1 MELNG
6 RSKMITALFALLLT
20 LILFTNAN
28 TPDQKKQ
35 QKSAYNYEET
45 VKQVPIVFEYN
56 EKKYYIQGYEPNVD
70 VKLSSANRVQL
81 LAESNADTRTF
92 KVVADLNELS
102 PGTHEVKLKVENLKS
117 GVKAK
122 LSVNKSTV
130 TIEKKI
136 TKKFAVKPI
145 LADEHQLDGVT
156 LRSISSTP
164 KSVIV
169 TTGAQTMKEIA
180 IVQALFTSSNPITQN
195 ITKTV
200 KLEALNAKGEKL
212 DVTFDQEEVEVHLAV
227 NRVNKQVKLTPK
239 QFGNL
244 PSGVSGYQFH
254 LNPETIMLSSNGG
267 DLDKIDEII
276 IPVDISGI
284 AQTTTKVYNIPV
296 DSAFYSPQNN
306 VTIRIEPIYTQVN
319 RNQNLT
325 EQNTQING
333 AENATQDLPEES
345 ESSTQKDSDKQETT
359 QTTDDTKNENEKKN
373 NDYFLKF

>member
-1 MELNG
+1 MELNTK
-6 RSKMITALFALLLT
+6 SKMVTALFALLLT

-28 TPDQKKQ
+28 NPEQNKQ
-35 QKSAYNYEET
+35 QKPAYNYEET

-92 KVVADLNELS
+92 KVVADLNKLS

-122 LSVNKSTV
+122 LSTNKSTV

-136 TKKFAVKPI
+136 SKKFAVKPI
-145 LADEHQLDGVT
+145 LADERQLDGVT
-156 LRSISSTP
+156 LNSISSTP
-164 KSVIV
+164 KSVLV

-212 DVTFDQEEVEVHLAV
+212 DVTFDKEEVEVHLAV

-267 DLDKIDEII
+267 DLDKIDEIT

-296 DSAFYSPQNN
+296 DSAFYSPQSN

-319 RNQNLT
+319 RDQNLT
-325 EQNTQING
+325 EQNTQTNG
-333 AENATQDLPEES
+333 AEDVTQDLPKES

-359 QTTDDTKNENEKKN
+359 QTTNETKNENEKKN
-373 NDYFLKF
+373 ND

>member
-6 RSKMITALFALLLT
+6 KSKMITALFALLLT

-28 TPDQKKQ
+28 TTDQQKQ

-122 LSVNKSTV
+122 LSTNKSTV

-136 TKKFAVKPI
+136 TKEFAVKPI

-212 DVTFDQEEVEVHLAV
+212 DVTFDKEEVEVHLAV

-267 DLDKIDEII
+267 DLDKIDEIT

-296 DSAFYSPQNN
+296 DSAFYSPQSN

-325 EQNTQING
+325 EQNTQTNG
-333 AENATQDLPEES
+333 AENATQNLPEKS

-373 NDYFLKF
+373 ND

>member
-6 RSKMITALFALLLT
+6 KSKMITALFALLLT

-28 TPDQKKQ
+28 TTDQKNQ
-35 QKSAYNYEET
+35 QKPAYNYEET

-122 LSVNKSTV
+122 LSTNKSTV

-136 TKKFAVKPI
+136 TKEFAVKPI

-156 LRSISSTP
+156 LISISSTP

-212 DVTFDQEEVEVHLAV
+212 DVTFDKEEVEVHLAV

-267 DLDKIDEII
+267 DLDKIDEIT

-296 DSAFYSPQNN
+296 DSAFYSPQSN

-325 EQNTQING
+325 EQNTQTDG
-333 AENATQDLPEES
+333 AENATQNLPEKS

-373 NDYFLKF
+373 ND

>member
-6 RSKMITALFALLLT
+6 KSKMIMALFALLLT

-28 TPDQKKQ
+28 TTDQQKQ
-35 QKSAYNYEET
+35 QKPAYNYEET

-122 LSVNKSTV
+122 LSTNKSTV

-156 LRSISSTP
+156 LSSISSTP
-164 KSVIV
+164 KSVVV
-169 TTGAQTMKEIA
+169 TTGVQTMKEIA
-180 IVQALFTSSNPITQN
+180 IVQALFTSSYPITQN

-212 DVTFDQEEVEVHLAV
+212 DVTFDKEEVEVHLAV

-267 DLDKIDEII
+267 DLDKIDEIT

-296 DSAFYSPQNN
+296 DSAFYSPQSN

-319 RNQNLT
+319 HNQNLT
-325 EQNTQING
+325 EQNTQTNG
-333 AENATQDLPEES
+333 AENATQNLPEKS

-373 NDYFLKF
+373 ND

>member
-6 RSKMITALFALLLT
+6 KSKMIMALFALLLT

-28 TPDQKKQ
+28 TTDQQKQ
-35 QKSAYNYEET
+35 QKPAYNYEET

-122 LSVNKSTV
+122 LSTNKSTV

-156 LRSISSTP
+156 LSSISSTP
-164 KSVIV
+164 KSVFV

-180 IVQALFTSSNPITQN
+180 IVQALFTSSYPITQN

-212 DVTFDQEEVEVHLAV
+212 DVTFDKEEVEVHLAV

-244 PSGVSGYQFH
+244 PSSVSGYQFH

-267 DLDKIDEII
+267 DLDKIDEIT

-296 DSAFYSPQNN
+296 DSAFYSPQSN

-319 RNQNLT
+319 HNQNLT
-325 EQNTQING
+325 EQNTQTNG
-333 AENATQDLPEES
+333 AENATQNLLEKS

-373 NDYFLKF
+373 ND

>member
-6 RSKMITALFALLLT
+6 KSKMITALFALLLT

-28 TPDQKKQ
+28 TTDQQKQ

-122 LSVNKSTV
+122 LSTNKSTV

-156 LRSISSTP
+156 LSSISSTP
-164 KSVIV
+164 KSVVV

-180 IVQALFTSSNPITQN
+180 IVQALFTSSYPITQN

-212 DVTFDQEEVEVHLAV
+212 DVTFDKEEVEVHLAV

-267 DLDKIDEII
+267 DLDKIDEIT

-296 DSAFYSPQNN
+296 DSAFYSPQSN

-319 RNQNLT
+319 HNQNLT
-325 EQNTQING
+325 EQNTQTNG
-333 AENATQDLPEES
+333 AENATQNLPEKS

-359 QTTDDTKNENEKKN
+359 QTTDDTKNEKEKKN
-373 NDYFLKF
+373 ND

>member
-6 RSKMITALFALLLT
+6 KSKMITALFALLLT

-28 TPDQKKQ
+28 TTDQQKQ

-122 LSVNKSTV
+122 LSTNKSTV

-136 TKKFAVKPI
+136 TKEFAVKPI

-267 DLDKIDEII
+267 DLDKIDEIT

-296 DSAFYSPQNN
+296 DSAFYSPQSN

-325 EQNTQING
+325 EQNTQTNG
-333 AENATQDLPEES
+333 AENATQNLPEKS

-373 NDYFLKF
+373 ND

>member
-6 RSKMITALFALLLT
+6 KSKMITALFALLLT

-35 QKSAYNYEET
+35 QKPAYNYEET

-122 LSVNKSTV
+122 LSTNKSTV

-136 TKKFAVKPI
+136 TKEFAVKPI

-156 LRSISSTP
+156 LISISSTP

-212 DVTFDQEEVEVHLAV
+212 DVTFDKEEVEVHLAV

-267 DLDKIDEII
+267 DLDKIDEIT

-296 DSAFYSPQNN
+296 DSAFYSPQSN

-325 EQNTQING
+325 EQNTQTNG
-333 AENATQDLPEES
+333 AEDVTQDLPEES

-373 NDYFLKF
+373 ND

>member
-6 RSKMITALFALLLT
+6 KSKMITALFALLLT

-28 TPDQKKQ
+28 TTDQKNQ
-35 QKSAYNYEET
+35 QKPAYNYEET

-122 LSVNKSTV
+122 LSTNKSTV

-136 TKKFAVKPI
+136 TKEFAVKPI

-212 DVTFDQEEVEVHLAV
+212 DVTFDKEEVEVHLAV

-267 DLDKIDEII
+267 DLDKIDEIT

-296 DSAFYSPQNN
+296 DSAFYSPQSN

-325 EQNTQING
+325 EQNTQTDG
-333 AENATQDLPEES
+333 AENATQNLPEKS

-373 NDYFLKF
+373 ND

>member
-6 RSKMITALFALLLT
+6 KSKMITALFALLLT

-28 TPDQKKQ
+28 TTDQKNQ
-35 QKSAYNYEET
+35 QKPAYNYEET

-122 LSVNKSTV
+122 LSTNKSTV

-136 TKKFAVKPI
+136 TKEFAVKPI

-156 LRSISSTP
+156 LSSISSTP
-164 KSVIV
+164 KSVVV

-212 DVTFDQEEVEVHLAV
+212 DVTFDKEEVEVHLAV

-267 DLDKIDEII
+267 DLDKIDEIT

-296 DSAFYSPQNN
+296 DSAFYSPQSN

-325 EQNTQING
+325 EQNTQTNG
-333 AENATQDLPEES
+333 AENATQNLPEKS

-373 NDYFLKF
+373 ND

>member
-1 MELNG
+1 MELNTK
-6 RSKMITALFALLLT
+6 SKMITALFALLLT

-35 QKSAYNYEET
+35 QKLAYNYEET

-92 KVVADLNELS
+92 KVVADLNKLS

-122 LSVNKSTV
+122 LSTNKSTV

-145 LADEHQLDGVT
+145 LADERQLDGVI
-156 LRSISSTP
+156 LNSISSTP
-164 KSVIV
+164 KSVLV

-212 DVTFDQEEVEVHLAV
+212 DVTFDKEEVEVHLAV

-267 DLDKIDEII
+267 DLDKIDEIT

-296 DSAFYSPQNN
+296 DSAFYSPQSN
-306 VTIRIEPIYTQVN
+306 VTIRIEPIYTQGN

-325 EQNTQING
+325 EQNTQTNG
-333 AENATQDLPEES
+333 AENATQNLPEKS

-373 NDYFLKF
+373 ND

>member
-6 RSKMITALFALLLT
+6 KSKMIMALFALLLT

-28 TPDQKKQ
+28 TTDQQKQ
-35 QKSAYNYEET
+35 QKPAYNYEET

-122 LSVNKSTV
+122 LSTNKSTV

-145 LADEHQLDGVT
+145 LVDEHQLDGVT
-156 LRSISSTP
+156 LSSISSTP
-164 KSVIV
+164 KSVVV

-180 IVQALFTSSNPITQN
+180 IVQALFTSSYPITQN

-212 DVTFDQEEVEVHLAV
+212 DVTFDKEEVEVHLAV

-267 DLDKIDEII
+267 DLDKIDEIT

-296 DSAFYSPQNN
+296 DSAFYSPQSN

-319 RNQNLT
+319 HNQNLT
-325 EQNTQING
+325 EQNTQTNG
-333 AENATQDLPEES
+333 AENATQNLPEKS

-373 NDYFLKF
+373 ND

>member
-6 RSKMITALFALLLT
+6 KSKMITALFALLLT

-28 TPDQKKQ
+28 TTDQQKQ
-35 QKSAYNYEET
+35 QKPAYNYEET

-122 LSVNKSTV
+122 LSANKSTV

-325 EQNTQING
+325 EQNTQTNG

-373 NDYFLKF
+373 ND

>member
-6 RSKMITALFALLLT
+6 KSKMIMALFALLLT

-28 TPDQKKQ
+28 TTDQQKQ
-35 QKSAYNYEET
+35 QKPAYNYEET

-122 LSVNKSTV
+122 LSTNKSTV

-156 LRSISSTP
+156 LSSISSTP
-164 KSVIV
+164 KSVVV

-212 DVTFDQEEVEVHLAV
+212 DVTFDKEEVEVHLAV

-267 DLDKIDEII
+267 DLDKIDEIT

-296 DSAFYSPQNN
+296 DSAFYSPQSN

-319 RNQNLT
+319 HNQNLT
-325 EQNTQING
+325 EQNTQTNG
-333 AENATQDLPEES
+333 AENATQNLPEKS

-373 NDYFLKF
+373 ND

>member
-6 RSKMITALFALLLT
+6 KSKMIMALFALLLT

-28 TPDQKKQ
+28 TTDQQKQ
-35 QKSAYNYEET
+35 QKPAYNYEET

-122 LSVNKSTV
+122 LNTNKSTV

-145 LADEHQLDGVT
+145 LVDEHQLDGVT
-156 LRSISSTP
+156 LSSISSTP
-164 KSVIV
+164 KSVVV

-180 IVQALFTSSNPITQN
+180 IVQALFTSNNPISQN
-195 ITKTV
+195 ITKLV

-212 DVTFDQEEVEVHLAV
+212 DVTFDKEEVEVHLAV

-244 PSGVSGYQFH
+244 PSGVSGYQFR

-296 DSAFYSPQNN
+296 DSAFYSPQSN

-319 RNQNLT
+319 HNQNLT
-325 EQNTQING
+325 EQNTQTNG
-333 AENATQDLPEES
+333 AENATQNLPEKS

-373 NDYFLKF
+373 ND

>member
-6 RSKMITALFALLLT
+6 KSKMITALFALLLT

-28 TPDQKKQ
+28 TTDQKNQ
-35 QKSAYNYEET
+35 QKPAYNYEET

-122 LSVNKSTV
+122 LSTNKSTV

-136 TKKFAVKPI
+136 TKEFAVKPI

-156 LRSISSTP
+156 LISISSTP

-212 DVTFDQEEVEVHLAV
+212 DVTFDKEEVEVHLAV

-267 DLDKIDEII
+267 DLDKIDEIT

-296 DSAFYSPQNN
+296 DSAFYSPQSN

-325 EQNTQING
+325 EQNTQTNG
-333 AENATQDLPEES
+333 AENATQNLPEKS

-373 NDYFLKF
+373 ND

>member
-6 RSKMITALFALLLT
+6 KSKLITALFALLLT

-28 TPDQKKQ
+28 TPDQQKQ
-35 QKSAYNYEET
+35 QKPAYNYEET

-92 KVVADLNELS
+92 KVVADLNKLS
-102 PGTHEVKLKVENLKS
+102 TGTHEVKLKVENLKS

-122 LSVNKSTV
+122 LSTNKSTV

-156 LRSISSTP
+156 LSSISSTP
-164 KSVIV
+164 KSVAV

-195 ITKTV
+195 VTKTV

-212 DVTFDQEEVEVHLAV
+212 DVTFDKEEVEVHLAV

-239 QFGNL
+239 QFGDL

-267 DLDKIDEII
+267 DLDKIDEIA

-296 DSAFYSPQNN
+296 DSAFYSPQSN

-325 EQNTQING
+325 EQNTQTNG
-333 AENATQDLPEES
+333 AENATQNLPEKS

-373 NDYFLKF
+373 ND

>member
-6 RSKMITALFALLLT
+6 KSKMITALFALLLT

-35 QKSAYNYEET
+35 QKLAYNYEET

-122 LSVNKSTV
+122 LSTNKSTV

-156 LRSISSTP
+156 LSSISSTP
-164 KSVIV
+164 KSVVV
-169 TTGAQTMKEIA
+169 TTGVQTMKEIA

-212 DVTFDQEEVEVHLAV
+212 DVTFDKEEVEVHLAV

-239 QFGNL
+239 QFGDL

-267 DLDKIDEII
+267 DLDKIDEIT

-296 DSAFYSPQNN
+296 DSAFYSPQSN

-325 EQNTQING
+325 EQNTQTNG
-333 AENATQDLPEES
+333 AENATQNLPEKS

-373 NDYFLKF
+373 ND

>member
-6 RSKMITALFALLLT
+6 KSKMIMALFALLLT

-28 TPDQKKQ
+28 TTDQQKQ
-35 QKSAYNYEET
+35 QKPAYNYEET

-122 LSVNKSTV
+122 LNTNKSTV

-145 LADEHQLDGVT
+145 LVDEHQLDGVT
-156 LRSISSTP
+156 LSSISSTP
-164 KSVIV
+164 KSVVV

-180 IVQALFTSSNPITQN
+180 IVQALFTSSYPITQN

-212 DVTFDQEEVEVHLAV
+212 DVTFDKEEVEVHLAV

-267 DLDKIDEII
+267 DLDKIDEIT

-296 DSAFYSPQNN
+296 DSAFYSPQSN

-319 RNQNLT
+319 HNQNLT
-325 EQNTQING
+325 EQNTQTNG
-333 AENATQDLPEES
+333 AENATQNLSEKS

-373 NDYFLKF
+373 ND

>member
-1 MELNG
+1 MELNTK
-6 RSKMITALFALLLT
+6 SKMITALFALLLT

-28 TPDQKKQ
+28 NPEQNKQ
-35 QKSAYNYEET
+35 QKPAYNYEET

-122 LSVNKSTV
+122 LSTNKSTV

-136 TKKFAVKPI
+136 TKEFAVKPI
-145 LADEHQLDGVT
+145 LADEHQLDGVI
-156 LRSISSTP
+156 LSSISSTP
-164 KSVIV
+164 KSVVV

-212 DVTFDQEEVEVHLAV
+212 DVTFDKEEVEVHLAV

-267 DLDKIDEII
+267 DLDKIDEIT

-296 DSAFYSPQNN
+296 DSAFYSPQSN

-319 RNQNLT
+319 RNQNFT
-325 EQNTQING
+325 EQNTQTNG
-333 AENATQDLPEES
+333 AENATQNLPEKS

-373 NDYFLKF
+373 ND

>member
-6 RSKMITALFALLLT
+6 KSKLITALFALLLT

-28 TPDQKKQ
+28 TPDQ
-35 QKSAYNYEET
+35 QKPTYNYEET

-92 KVVADLNELS
+92 KVVADLNKLS
-102 PGTHEVKLKVENLKS
+102 TGTHEVKLKVENLKS

-122 LSVNKSTV
+122 LSANKSTV

-136 TKKFAVKPI
+136 SKKFEVKPI
-145 LADEHQLDGVT
+145 LADEYQLDGVT

-180 IVQALFTSSNPITQN
+180 IVQALFTSNNPISQN
-195 ITKTV
+195 ITKLV

-212 DVTFDQEEVEVHLAV
+212 DVTFDKEEVEVHLAV

-267 DLDKIDEII
+267 DLDKIDEIT

-296 DSAFYSPQNN
+296 DSAFYSPQSN

-319 RNQNLT
+319 HNQNLT
-325 EQNTQING
+325 EQNTQTNG
-333 AENATQDLPEES
+333 VADVTQNLPEKS
-345 ESSTQKDSDKQETT
+345 ESSAQKDSDKQETT

-373 NDYFLKF
+373 ND

>member
-6 RSKMITALFALLLT
+6 KSKMITALFALLLT

-28 TPDQKKQ
+28 TTDQQKQ

-122 LSVNKSTV
+122 LSTNKSTV

-156 LRSISSTP
+156 LSSISSTP
-164 KSVIV
+164 KSVFV

-212 DVTFDQEEVEVHLAV
+212 DVTFDKEEVEVHLAV

-267 DLDKIDEII
+267 DLDKIDEIT

-296 DSAFYSPQNN
+296 DSAFYSPQSN

-325 EQNTQING
+325 EQNTQTNG
-333 AENATQDLPEES
+333 AENATQNLPEKS

-373 NDYFLKF
+373 ND

>member
-6 RSKMITALFALLLT
+6 KSKMIMALFALLLT

-28 TPDQKKQ
+28 TTDQQKQ
-35 QKSAYNYEET
+35 QKPAYNYEET

-122 LSVNKSTV
+122 LSTNKSTV

-156 LRSISSTP
+156 LSSISSTP
-164 KSVIV
+164 KYVVV

-180 IVQALFTSSNPITQN
+180 IVQALFTSSYPITQN

-212 DVTFDQEEVEVHLAV
+212 DVTFDKEEVEVHLAV

-267 DLDKIDEII
+267 DLDKIDEIT

-296 DSAFYSPQNN
+296 DSAFYSPQSN

-319 RNQNLT
+319 HNQNLT
-325 EQNTQING
+325 EQNTQTNG
-333 AENATQDLPEES
+333 AENATQNLPEKS

-373 NDYFLKF
+373 ND

>member
-6 RSKMITALFALLLT
+6 KSKMITALFALLLT

-28 TPDQKKQ
+28 TTDQKNQ
-35 QKSAYNYEET
+35 QKPAYNYEET

-122 LSVNKSTV
+122 LSTNKSTV

-212 DVTFDQEEVEVHLAV
+212 DVTFDKEEVEVHLAV
-227 NRVNKQVKLTPK
+227 NRVNKQVKLTLK

-267 DLDKIDEII
+267 DLDKIDEIT

-325 EQNTQING
+325 EQNTQTND
-333 AENATQDLPEES
+333 AEHATQNLPEKS

-359 QTTDDTKNENEKKN
+359 QTTDDTKNENEKEE
-373 NDYFLKF
+373 

>member
-6 RSKMITALFALLLT
+6 KSKMIMALFALLLT

-28 TPDQKKQ
+28 TTDQQKQ
-35 QKSAYNYEET
+35 QKPAYNYEET

-122 LSVNKSTV
+122 LSTNKSTV

-156 LRSISSTP
+156 LSSISSTP
-164 KSVIV
+164 KSVFV

-180 IVQALFTSSNPITQN
+180 IVQALFTPSYPITQN

-212 DVTFDQEEVEVHLAV
+212 DVTFDKEEVEVHLAV

-267 DLDKIDEII
+267 DLDKIDEIT

-296 DSAFYSPQNN
+296 DSAFYSPQSN

-319 RNQNLT
+319 HNQNLT
-325 EQNTQING
+325 EQNTQTNG
-333 AENATQDLPEES
+333 AENATQNLPEKS

-373 NDYFLKF
+373 ND

>member
-6 RSKMITALFALLLT
+6 KSKMIMALFALLLT

-28 TPDQKKQ
+28 TTDQKNQ
-35 QKSAYNYEET
+35 QKPAYNYEET

-122 LSVNKSTV
+122 LSTNKSTV

-136 TKKFAVKPI
+136 TKEFAVKPI

-156 LRSISSTP
+156 LSSISSTP
-164 KSVIV
+164 KSVVV

-212 DVTFDQEEVEVHLAV
+212 DVTFDKEEVEVHLAV

-267 DLDKIDEII
+267 DLDKIDEIT

-296 DSAFYSPQNN
+296 DSAFYSLQSN

-325 EQNTQING
+325 EQNTQTDG
-333 AENATQDLPEES
+333 AENATQNLPEKS

-373 NDYFLKF
+373 ND

>member
-1 MELNG
+1 MELNTK
-6 RSKMITALFALLLT
+6 SKMVTALFALLLT

-28 TPDQKKQ
+28 NPEQNKQ
-35 QKSAYNYEET
+35 QKPAYNYEET

-122 LSVNKSTV
+122 LSTNKSTV

-296 DSAFYSPQNN
+296 DSAFYSPQSN

-325 EQNTQING
+325 EQNTQTNG
-333 AENATQDLPEES
+333 AGNATQDLPEES

-373 NDYFLKF
+373 ND

>member
-1 MELNG
+1 MELNTK
-6 RSKMITALFALLLT
+6 SKMVTALFALLLT

-28 TPDQKKQ
+28 NPEQNKQ
-35 QKSAYNYEET
+35 QKPAYNYEET

-92 KVVADLNELS
+92 TVVADLNELS

-122 LSVNKSTV
+122 LSANKSTV

-136 TKKFAVKPI
+136 SKKFEVKPI

-180 IVQALFTSSNPITQN
+180 IVQALFTSNNPISQN
-195 ITKTV
+195 ITKLV

-212 DVTFDQEEVEVHLAV
+212 DVTFDKEEVEVHLAV

-239 QFGNL
+239 QFGDL
-244 PSGVSGYQFH
+244 PSGVSGYQFR

-296 DSAFYSPQNN
+296 DSAFYSPQSN
-306 VTIRIEPIYTQVN
+306 VTIRIEPIYTQVD

-325 EQNTQING
+325 EQNTQTNG
-333 AENATQDLPEES
+333 VADVTQDLPEES

-359 QTTDDTKNENEKKN
+359 QTTNDTKNENEKKN
-373 NDYFLKF
+373 ND

>member
-6 RSKMITALFALLLT
+6 KSKMIMALFALLLT

-28 TPDQKKQ
+28 TTDQQKQ
-35 QKSAYNYEET
+35 QKPAYNYEET

-102 PGTHEVKLKVENLKS
+102 PGTHDVKLKVENLKS

-122 LSVNKSTV
+122 LSTNKSTV

-156 LRSISSTP
+156 LSSISSTP
-164 KSVIV
+164 KSVVV

-180 IVQALFTSSNPITQN
+180 IVQALFTSSYPITQN

-212 DVTFDQEEVEVHLAV
+212 DVTFDKEEVEVHLAV

-267 DLDKIDEII
+267 DLDKIDEIT

-296 DSAFYSPQNN
+296 DSAFYSPQSN

-319 RNQNLT
+319 HNQNLT
-325 EQNTQING
+325 EQNTQTNG
-333 AENATQDLPEES
+333 AENATQNLPEKS

-373 NDYFLKF
+373 ND

>member
-6 RSKMITALFALLLT
+6 KSKMIMALFALLLT

-28 TPDQKKQ
+28 TTDQQKQ
-35 QKSAYNYEET
+35 QKPAYNYEET

-122 LSVNKSTV
+122 LSTNKSTV

-156 LRSISSTP
+156 LSSISSTP
-164 KSVIV
+164 KSVVV

-180 IVQALFTSSNPITQN
+180 IVQALFTSSYPITQN

-212 DVTFDQEEVEVHLAV
+212 DVTFDKEEVEVHLAV

-267 DLDKIDEII
+267 DLDKIDEIT

-296 DSAFYSPQNN
+296 DSAFYSPQSN

-319 RNQNLT
+319 HNQNLT
-325 EQNTQING
+325 EQNTQTNG
-333 AENATQDLPEES
+333 AENATQNLPEKS

-373 NDYFLKF
+373 ND

>member
-6 RSKMITALFALLLT
+6 KSKMITALFALLLT

-28 TPDQKKQ
+28 TTDQQKQ
-35 QKSAYNYEET
+35 QKPAYNYEET

-122 LSVNKSTV
+122 LSTNKSTV

-156 LRSISSTP
+156 LSSISSTP
-164 KSVIV
+164 KSVVV

-212 DVTFDQEEVEVHLAV
+212 DVTFDKEEVEVHLAV

-267 DLDKIDEII
+267 DLDKIDEIT

-296 DSAFYSPQNN
+296 DSAFYSPQSN

-319 RNQNLT
+319 HNQNLT
-325 EQNTQING
+325 EQNTQTNG
-333 AENATQDLPEES
+333 AENATQNLPEKS

-373 NDYFLKF
+373 ND

>member
-28 TPDQKKQ
+28 TPDQ
-35 QKSAYNYEET
+35 QKPTYNYEET

-122 LSVNKSTV
+122 LSTNKSTV

-267 DLDKIDEII
+267 DLDKIDEIT

-306 VTIRIEPIYTQVN
+306 ITIRIEPIYTQVN

-325 EQNTQING
+325 EQNTQTND
-333 AENATQDLPEES
+333 AENATQNLPEKS
-345 ESSTQKDSDKQETT
+345 ESSTQKDFDKQETT

-373 NDYFLKF
+373 ND

>member
-6 RSKMITALFALLLT
+6 KSKMITALFALLLT

-28 TPDQKKQ
+28 TTDQQKQ

-122 LSVNKSTV
+122 LSTNKSTV

-136 TKKFAVKPI
+136 TKEFAVKPI

-156 LRSISSTP
+156 LISISSTP

-212 DVTFDQEEVEVHLAV
+212 DVTFDKEEVEVHLAV

-267 DLDKIDEII
+267 DLDKIDEIT

-296 DSAFYSPQNN
+296 DSAFYSPQSN

-319 RNQNLT
+319 HNQNLT
-325 EQNTQING
+325 EQNTQTNG
-333 AENATQDLPEES
+333 AENATQNLPEKS

-373 NDYFLKF
+373 ND

>member
-6 RSKMITALFALLLT
+6 KSKMITALFALLLT

-28 TPDQKKQ
+28 TTDQKNQ
-35 QKSAYNYEET
+35 QKPAYNYEET

-122 LSVNKSTV
+122 LSTNKSTV

-136 TKKFAVKPI
+136 TKEFAVKPI

-156 LRSISSTP
+156 LSSISSTP
-164 KSVIV
+164 KSVVV

-212 DVTFDQEEVEVHLAV
+212 DVTFDKEEVEVHLAV

-267 DLDKIDEII
+267 DLDKIDEIT

-296 DSAFYSPQNN
+296 DSAFYSPQSN

-319 RNQNLT
+319 HNQNLT
-325 EQNTQING
+325 EQNTQTDG
-333 AENATQDLPEES
+333 AENATQNLPEKS

-373 NDYFLKF
+373 ND

>member
-6 RSKMITALFALLLT
+6 KSKMITALFALLLT

-35 QKSAYNYEET
+35 QKLAYNYEET

-122 LSVNKSTV
+122 LSTNKSTV

-156 LRSISSTP
+156 LSSISSTP
-164 KSVIV
+164 KSVLV

-212 DVTFDQEEVEVHLAV
+212 DVTFDKEEVEVHLAV

-239 QFGNL
+239 QFGDL

-267 DLDKIDEII
+267 DLDKIDEIT

-296 DSAFYSPQNN
+296 DSAFYSPQSN

-325 EQNTQING
+325 EQNTQTNG
-333 AENATQDLPEES
+333 AENATQNLPEKS

-373 NDYFLKF
+373 ND

>member
-6 RSKMITALFALLLT
+6 KSKMITALFALLLT

-28 TPDQKKQ
+28 TTDQKNQ
-35 QKSAYNYEET
+35 QKPAYNYEET

-122 LSVNKSTV
+122 LSTNKSTV

-156 LRSISSTP
+156 LSSISSTP

-212 DVTFDQEEVEVHLAV
+212 DVTFDKEEVEVHLAV

-267 DLDKIDEII
+267 DLDKIDEIT

-296 DSAFYSPQNN
+296 DSAFYSPQSN

-319 RNQNLT
+319 HNQNLT
-325 EQNTQING
+325 EQNTQTNG
-333 AENATQDLPEES
+333 AENATQNLPEKS

-373 NDYFLKF
+373 ND

>member
-6 RSKMITALFALLLT
+6 KSKMIMALFALLLT

-28 TPDQKKQ
+28 TTDQQKQ
-35 QKSAYNYEET
+35 QKPAYNYEET

-122 LSVNKSTV
+122 LSTNKSTV

-156 LRSISSTP
+156 LSSISSTP
-164 KSVIV
+164 KSVFV

-180 IVQALFTSSNPITQN
+180 IVQALFTSSYPITQN

-212 DVTFDQEEVEVHLAV
+212 DVTFDKEEVEVHLAV

-267 DLDKIDEII
+267 DLDKIDEIT

-296 DSAFYSPQNN
+296 DSAFYSPQSN

-319 RNQNLT
+319 HNQNLT
-325 EQNTQING
+325 EQNTQTNG
-333 AENATQDLPEES
+333 AENATQNLPEKS

-373 NDYFLKF
+373 ND

>member
-6 RSKMITALFALLLT
+6 KSKMIMALFALLLT
-20 LILFTNAN
+20 LILFTNTN
-28 TPDQKKQ
+28 TTDQQKQ
-35 QKSAYNYEET
+35 QKPAYNYEET

-122 LSVNKSTV
+122 LSTNKSTV

-156 LRSISSTP
+156 LSSISSTP

-212 DVTFDQEEVEVHLAV
+212 DVTFDKEEVEVHLAV

-267 DLDKIDEII
+267 DLDKIDEIT

-296 DSAFYSPQNN
+296 DSAFYSPQSN

-319 RNQNLT
+319 HNQNLT
-325 EQNTQING
+325 EQNTQTNG
-333 AENATQDLPEES
+333 VENATQNLPEKS

-373 NDYFLKF
+373 ND

>member
-1 MELNG
+1 MELNTK
-6 RSKMITALFALLLT
+6 SKMVTALFALLLT

-28 TPDQKKQ
+28 NPEQNKQ
-35 QKSAYNYEET
+35 QKPAYNYEET

-92 KVVADLNELS
+92 KVVADLNKLS

-122 LSVNKSTV
+122 LSTSKSTV

-136 TKKFAVKPI
+136 SKKFAVKPI
-145 LADEHQLDGVT
+145 LADERQLDGVT
-156 LRSISSTP
+156 LNSISSTP
-164 KSVIV
+164 KSVLV

-212 DVTFDQEEVEVHLAV
+212 DVTFDKEEVEVHLAV

-244 PSGVSGYQFH
+244 PSGVSGYQFR

-267 DLDKIDEII
+267 DLDEIDEIT

-296 DSAFYSPQNN
+296 DSAFYSPQSN

-325 EQNTQING
+325 EQNTQTNG
-333 AENATQDLPEES
+333 AENATQNLPEKS

-373 NDYFLKF
+373 ND